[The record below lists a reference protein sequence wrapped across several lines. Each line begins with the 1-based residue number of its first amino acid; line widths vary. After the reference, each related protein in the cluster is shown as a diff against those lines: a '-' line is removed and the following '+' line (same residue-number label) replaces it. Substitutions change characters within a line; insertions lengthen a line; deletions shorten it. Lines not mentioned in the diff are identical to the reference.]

1 MAQCSIGTAMRTHG
15 TSGYGHVMHTYQ
27 ALSVLQEK
35 QIYDLKRKNQEME
48 KFKFVLSYK
57 ITELKKQIEPR
68 DREIRAKK
76 EQIQEVRLKLC
87 IHNL

>member
-1 MAQCSIGTAMRTHG
+1 
-15 TSGYGHVMHTYQ
+15 
-27 ALSVLQEK
+27 VLQEK

-57 ITELKKQIEPR
+57 ITELRQQTEPR

-76 EQIQEVRLKLC
+76 EQIREVRLKLC
-87 IHNL
+87 NYSL